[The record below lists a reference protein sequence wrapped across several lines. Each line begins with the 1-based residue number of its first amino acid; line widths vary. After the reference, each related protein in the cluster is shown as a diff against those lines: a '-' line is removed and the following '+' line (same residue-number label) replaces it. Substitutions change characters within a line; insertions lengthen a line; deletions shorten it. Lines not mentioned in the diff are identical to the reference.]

1 MEGAQAPS
9 IQCGKCVGVLYS
21 HTKTTQVTLNAT
33 ETVMDIGLTVLLL
46 AMAFFLV
53 IAAMVHATGTVRSA
67 RTTTDTRI
75 ASYLRQKY
83 VNQAQV
89 SGYHQVA
96 KNLRKQ
102 GVPLEIALLIL
113 FGK

>member
-1 MEGAQAPS
+1 M
-9 IQCGKCVGVLYS
+9 GVLYS
-21 HTKTTQVTLNAT
+21 HTKTSQVTLNST
-33 ETVMDIGLTVLLL
+33 E
-46 AMAFFLV
+46 MAFFLV
-53 IAAMVHATGTVRSA
+53 IAAMVHATGTVRSVH
-67 RTTTDTRI
+67 TTTDSRI
-75 ASYLRQKY
+75 ASYLRHKY

-89 SGYHQVA
+89 SGYHQAA